1 MEQTLSKADGA
12 AFPFGEDECFVAGEV
27 TCIPV
32 LWYDVALLLKLLG
45 PKGLYLSAEYETN
58 GTEDETVD
66 FPEFW
71 TTGKHKANGVDYTP
85 DLRGGSC
92 RLFKHPSLIQEEEPP
107 YTYDIP
113 FTPGNRTHL
122 NLSGLFDRLPGVTVP
137 HPAHDRDCCFL
148 LVGCEKP
155 SVRRDLA
162 MLPVLVPCSGK
173 LSRSGEKMQY
183 FDAFLSC
190 LEQPRR
196 HLLTPDQHALQEL
209 GLAMVKLAEQ
219 LPGSLLELE
228 HSMAGAANDLFL
240 LWEKALPMLFHQH
253 HVFRYPIGGRTGLKG
268 KPEKSRIGL
277 ALIGKERPQLSFE
290 LSNYENHI
298 VLKPVLRLRGK
309 RVSAFESRMPL
320 FVSIGNTYYL
330 ASSLRDAAALEWM
343 DGLNNRITVLKEDE
357 AVFRKEVLEILEQL
371 YEVKRL

>member
-1 MEQTLSKADGA
+1 MEQTLSKADGT
-12 AFPFGEDECFVAGEV
+12 AFPFVEDECFVAGEV
-27 TCIPV
+27 ICFPV
-32 LWYDVALLLKLLG
+32 LWYNVALLLKSPEPQDLH
-45 PKGLYLSAEYETN
+45 LSVEN
-58 GTEDETVD
+58 GMNVAEDETVD

-71 TTGKHKANGVDYTP
+71 TTGKYKANGVDYTP
-85 DLRGGSC
+85 GLRGGTS
-92 RLFKHPSLIQEEEPP
+92 RQFKHPSFIQEEEPS
-107 YTYDIP
+107 YTYDTP

-122 NLSGLFDRLPGVTVP
+122 NLSGLFGQLPGVTAP

-155 SVRRDLA
+155 LVRRDLA

-219 LPGSLLELE
+219 LPGSLLELA
-228 HSMAGAANDLFL
+228 HSMASAANDLLF

-268 KPEKSRIGL
+268 KPEKSRIGV
-277 ALIGKERPQLSFE
+277 AFIGKERPQLSFE
-290 LSNYENHI
+290 LSHYENHI

-343 DGLNNRITVLKEDE
+343 DGAHYRVTVLKEEE
-357 AVFRKEVLEILEQL
+357 AVFRKEVLEILEQF

>member
-1 MEQTLSKADGA
+1 MEQTLSKADGT
-12 AFPFGEDECFVAGEV
+12 AFPFLEDECFVAGEV
-27 TCIPV
+27 TCFPV
-32 LWYDVALLLKLLG
+32 LWCDAVLLFKSLCLQDI
-45 PKGLYLSAEYETN
+45 YLPAAVGTN
-58 GTEDETVD
+58 AAEDEAVS

-71 TTGKHKANGVDYTP
+71 TTGKYKGNGVDYPP
-85 DLRGGSC
+85 DLRGGIC
-92 RLFKHPSLIQEEEPP
+92 RQFKHPSLMQEEERP
-107 YTYDIP
+107 YNYDIHY
-113 FTPGNRTHL
+113 FPGNRTHQDL
-122 NLSGLFDRLPGVTVP
+122 PGLFGRLPGTTVP
-137 HPAHDRDCCFL
+137 HPAYDHDCCFL
-148 LVGCEKP
+148 LAGCEKP
-155 SVRRDLA
+155 LVRRDLA

-173 LSRSGEKMQY
+173 LSRSGERMQY

-209 GLAMVKLAEQ
+209 GLAILKLAEQ

-228 HSMAGAANDLFL
+228 EGMAGAANDLLL

-268 KPEKSRIGL
+268 KPEKSRMGL
-277 ALIGKERPQLSFE
+277 AFIGKDRPQLSFE
-290 LSNYENHI
+290 LLHYENHI

-320 FVSIGNTYYL
+320 FVGIGNTYYL

-343 DGLNNRITVLKEDE
+343 DGLNYRITVLKDDE
-357 AVFRKEVLEILEQL
+357 VVFRKEVLDELEQF
-371 YEVKRL
+371 YEVKRV